1 MGSARSITRIFTRRR
16 GCGLCGFVEKARDYT
31 TPTLIFSCSHDRNPI
46 TTLRRMVLFI
56 NAFMWLG
63 KQMVSSTPTAD
74 SIIFSCFV
82 ARERWLGF
90 YFFRR

>member
-1 MGSARSITRIFTRRR
+1 M
-16 GCGLCGFVEKARDYT
+16 EKERYYA
-31 TPTLIFSCSHDRNPI
+31 TPTLIFSYSHDRNPI

-74 SIIFSCFV
+74 SIISSGFV
-82 ARERWLGF
+82 ARGRWLGF